1 MKMKSSQQKKKE
13 LEKEHLEL
21 LKFGI
26 KKRRV
31 MTFMTNDIRG
41 QCESHRTRG
50 TMDGCLQIKDIMMKK
65 SNLRHAIQLEC
76 SYIYLTSACPR
87 FARVLA
93 ENVIEM
99 KGCNL

>member
-1 MKMKSSQQKKKE
+1 MRRYKQQNENEKLSTKKKE

-31 MTFMTNDIRG
+31 MTVMTNDLRG

-50 TMDGCLQIKDIMMKK
+50 TMDGCLQRKDIMMKK
-65 SNLRHAIQLEC
+65 SNLRHAIQLER
-76 SYIYLTSACPR
+76 SYIYL
-87 FARVLA
+87 
-93 ENVIEM
+93 I
-99 KGCNL
+99 